1 MRIHVDSSPLSDRPL
16 STGVPPHARLVTE
29 RECLD
34 LRIITRIVHIWSD
47 RLRLTSICA
56 SFFTSVD
63 SLLFKLAS
71 NKSDG
76 SPTSKLAL
84 SSLAGALIFHVAA
97 AVLAYLGSLVLI
109 RHRLRDTQ
117 AVTESPGSNATTAL
131 TRTVSAD
138 PQPTNSSSPQMP
150 TTIQSRH
157 VRFSE
162 KVECSATSSAH
173 PCLSPVVAPSISTGA
188 RSQLFSA
195 SSTTATEDFTSLF
208 HPSSLE
214 IHMQRKFDYRRKVPC
229 LVTVAEDDGVGPR
242 TDAEKNAVALML
254 LLNKCHKVCTRFVL
268 TGSILAV
275 MGVVACVWGLLER
288 AIAIFG
294 SVCVGVCL
302 VFGFGA
308 LR

>member
-1 MRIHVDSSPLSDRPL
+1 MTTSDLRTSGSPPL
-16 STGVPPHARLVTE
+16 KTCPVVTE
-29 RECLD
+29 REGLD
-34 LRIITRIVHIWSD
+34 LRIITHVAHIWSD

-56 SFFTSVD
+56 SFFTSID

-76 SPTSKLAL
+76 SLTSKLAL

-97 AVLAYLGSLVLI
+97 AVLAYLGSFVLV
-109 RHRLRDTQ
+109 RYELRDTQ
-117 AVTESPGSNATTAL
+117 AVTRSLGSNAPTAM
-131 TRTVSAD
+131 SPAIFED
-138 PQPTNSSSPQMP
+138 SQPTNSSSLQMP
-150 TTIQSRH
+150 PAVQSRH

-162 KVECSATSSAH
+162 KVERSATSSTP
-173 PCLSPVVAPSISTGA
+173 PCLSPTVTSSISAGA

-195 SSTTATEDFTSLF
+195 SSTTATEAPTSLLH
-208 HPSSLE
+208 HPSSLD
-214 IHMQRKFDYRRKVPC
+214 IHMQRGFSYRRKVPC
-229 LVTVAEDDGVGPR
+229 IVTVAEDDGDGLKA
-242 TDAEKNAVALML
+242 DAEKDVIALML
-254 LLNKCHKVCTRFVL
+254 LLNKCYNVCMRFVL
-268 TGSILAV
+268 TGFILAV

>member
-1 MRIHVDSSPLSDRPL
+1 MCSASSPLPDRPL
-16 STGVPPHARLVTE
+16 SAGVPPHARFTE
-29 RECLD
+29 REGLD
-34 LRIITRIVHIWSD
+34 LRIITHVAHIWSD

-84 SSLAGALIFHVAA
+84 SSLAGALVFHVAA
-97 AVLAYLGSLVLI
+97 AVLAYLGSLVLV
-109 RHRLRDTQ
+109 RYRLRDTQ
-117 AVTESPGSNATTAL
+117 AVIGSPGYNVPTEMAHA
-131 TRTVSAD
+131 VSVD
-138 PQPTNSSSPQMP
+138 SQPTNSSPLQMP
-150 TTIQSRH
+150 SAVQSRH
-157 VRFSE
+157 VRLSE
-162 KVECSATSSAH
+162 KIECSATSSTP
-173 PCLSPVVAPSISTGA
+173 PCLSPTVTPSIAAGA
-188 RSQLFSA
+188 RPQLFSTP
-195 SSTTATEDFTSLF
+195 STTATGAPTLLLY
-208 HPSSLE
+208 HPSSLD
-214 IHMQRKFDYRRKVPC
+214 IHMKREFSYKMKVPC
-229 LVTVAEDDGVGPR
+229 IVRAAEDDSDGPKA
-242 TDAEKNAVALML
+242 DAEKNAIALMF
-254 LLNKCHKVCTRFVL
+254 LLNKCYNVCTRFVL

>member
-1 MRIHVDSSPLSDRPL
+1 MTTSDLRTPGSPPL
-16 STGVPPHARLVTE
+16 KTCPVVTE
-29 RECLD
+29 REGLD
-34 LRIITRIVHIWSD
+34 LRIITHVAHIWSD

-97 AVLAYLGSLVLI
+97 AVLAYLGSFVLI
-109 RHRLRDTQ
+109 RYGLRDTQ
-117 AVTESPGSNATTAL
+117 VVTKSLGSDAPTAMSPAIFEDS
-131 TRTVSAD
+131 
-138 PQPTNSSSPQMP
+138 QPTNSSSLQMP
-150 TTIQSRH
+150 PAVQSRH

-162 KVECSATSSAH
+162 KVECSATSASTL
-173 PCLSPVVAPSISTGA
+173 PCLSPTVTPSTSAA

-195 SSTTATEDFTSLF
+195 SSTTATEAPTSLLH
-208 HPSSLE
+208 HPSSLD
-214 IHMQRKFDYRRKVPC
+214 IHMQREFSYRRKAPC
-229 LVTVAEDDGVGPR
+229 MVTAAEDDGDGPR
-242 TDAEKNAVALML
+242 ADAEKDAIALMHL
-254 LLNKCHKVCTRFVL
+254 LDKCYNV
-268 TGSILAV
+268 SV

>member
-1 MRIHVDSSPLSDRPL
+1 MTTSDLRTPGSPPL
-16 STGVPPHARLVTE
+16 KTCLVVTE
-29 RECLD
+29 REGLD
-34 LRIITRIVHIWSD
+34 LRIITHVAHIWSD

-97 AVLAYLGSLVLI
+97 AILAYLGSFVLI
-109 RHRLRDTQ
+109 RYGLRDQVRDTQ
-117 AVTESPGSNATTAL
+117 AVTGSLGSNAPTAMSPA
-131 TRTVSAD
+131 TFEDS
-138 PQPTNSSSPQMP
+138 QPTNSSSLQMP
-150 TTIQSRH
+150 PAVQSRH

-162 KVECSATSSAH
+162 KVECSATSST
-173 PCLSPVVAPSISTGA
+173 PPRLSPTVTPSIFAGA
-188 RSQLFSA
+188 RSHLFST
-195 SSTTATEDFTSLF
+195 SSTTATEAPTSLLH
-208 HPSSLE
+208 HPSSLD
-214 IHMQRKFDYRRKVPC
+214 IHMQREFSYRRKVLC
-229 LVTVAEDDGVGPR
+229 IVTATEDDGDGPKAN
-242 TDAEKNAVALML
+242 AEKDAIALML
-254 LLNKCHKVCTRFVL
+254 LLNKCYNVCTRFVL

-275 MGVVACVWGLLER
+275 MGVVACIWGLLER

-294 SVCVGVCL
+294 SICVGACL